1 MIEQNDPNSWWQ
13 FQKLYKDP
21 LWSVYLH
28 NWYAVIDITTG
39 AAGGDI
45 YAVTDLE
52 RVFFCLMMNGGDIVF
67 AFAFGL
73 INQMVLNS
81 RLDDDT
87 GNFIN
92 SMVKIER
99 CLAKFEI
106 SSTWKDRIE

>member
-1 MIEQNDPNSWWQ
+1 M
-13 FQKLYKDP
+13 
-21 LWSVYLH
+21 H

-52 RVFFCLMMNGGDIVF
+52 RCFFCFMMNCGDVVF
-67 AFAFGL
+67 ALAFGL
-73 INQMVLNS
+73 INQIVLNS

-87 GNFIN
+87 GNFID

-106 SSTWKDRIE
+106 SGTWKDRIE